1 MPKFLI
7 EREIPGAS
15 RLTPEQLTAVAQRS
29 CGVLRELGPE
39 IQWVQSY
46 VNGDKITCVYIAPDA
61 ELIREHARRG
71 AFPCDRVTPIAA
83 IIDPTT
89 ADGAL
94 WLAAPEAAAVA

>member
-15 RLTPEQLTAVAQRS
+15 RLTPEQLVAVAQKSR
-29 CGVLRELGPE
+29 GVLRELGPE

-46 VNGDKITCVYIAPDA
+46 VNGDKITCLYIAPDA

-71 AFPCDRVTPIAA
+71 GFPCNRVEAITS
-83 IIDPTT
+83 IIDPCT
-89 ADGAL
+89 AEGAL
-94 WLAAPEAAAVA
+94 WESAPATAVA

>member
-15 RLTPEQLTAVAQRS
+15 RLTPEQLVAVAQKSR
-29 CGVLRELGPE
+29 GVLRELGPE

-71 AFPCDRVTPIAA
+71 AFPCNRVEAITS
-83 IIDPTT
+83 IIDPCT
-89 ADGAL
+89 AEGAL
-94 WLAAPEAAAVA
+94 WESAPATAVA

>member
-7 EREIPGAS
+7 ERELPGAGK
-15 RLTPEQLTAVAQRS
+15 LTSDELVAVAQKS

-46 VNGDKITCVYIAPDA
+46 VTANKITCVYIAPDA
-61 ELIREHARRG
+61 DFIREHAVRG
-71 AFPCDRVTPIAA
+71 GFPANSIQPVTA

-94 WLAAPEAAAVA
+94 YTAPPATVGA

>member
-15 RLTPEQLTAVAQRS
+15 QLTPEQLVGVAQRS
-29 CGVLRELGPE
+29 RAVLRELGPE
-39 IQWVQSY
+39 IQWVQSF
-46 VNGDKITCVYIAPDA
+46 VNGDKITCVYLAPDA

-71 AFPCDRVTPIAA
+71 KFPCNRVEMISA

-89 ADGAL
+89 AEGAM
-94 WLAAPEAAAVA
+94 WAAAPAAAVA